1 MRLVSL
7 TVQYVRAHSEY
18 SLDIAPNITFIAG
31 RNGSGKTSLLEAI
44 YIALQGSSFKGS
56 DSEILQ
62 NEAPW
67 YRIDIKSQDNVAR
80 TVKYDPSRSSGKKQ
94 FEIDGKTLYRLP
106 YAYKYPVILFEPDDM
121 RLISG
126 SPSRRR
132 QFIDRFIGQIDPE
145 YSLSLRRYERALMQ
159 RNSYL
164 KKKIR
169 ADDLF
174 VWDMSLSKY
183 GAYVV
188 ESRIKLLRVLQPLL
202 KGVYKDISDSDDMI
216 GISYSDTYSES
227 IEERLL
233 HELYRSVERDIHLG
247 YTSVGPHRHDVLFTL
262 NDVPA
267 ASNASR
273 GEIRTIVLALKFLE
287 VAILKEST
295 GKDPI
300 ILLDDVFS
308 ELDESR
314 QSALMDRFSQYQT
327 IVTGVNSLS
336 KNYPVIQLK

>member
-1 MRLVSL
+1 
-7 TVQYVRAHSEY
+7 
-18 SLDIAPNITFIAG
+18 
-31 RNGSGKTSLLEAI
+31 
-44 YIALQGSSFKGS
+44 
-56 DSEILQ
+56 
-62 NEAPW
+62 
-67 YRIDIKSQDNVAR
+67 
-80 TVKYDPSRSSGKKQ
+80 
-94 FEIDGKTLYRLP
+94 
-106 YAYKYPVILFEPDDM
+106 
-121 RLISG
+121 
-126 SPSRRR
+126 
-132 QFIDRFIGQIDPE
+132 
-145 YSLSLRRYERALMQ
+145 
-159 RNSYL
+159 
-164 KKKIR
+164 
-169 ADDLF
+169 
-174 VWDMSLSKY
+174 
-183 GAYVV
+183 YVV

-308 ELDESR
+308 ELDKSR